1 MIPRDKR
8 RGLGY
13 TFCIMNRTRATF
25 FYWYFSNG
33 SRWQPEGRV

>member
-1 MIPRDKR
+1 
-8 RGLGY
+8 
-13 TFCIMNRTRATF
+13 MNLVRATF